1 MSRIGKQPIPLPA
14 GTTVTVN
21 GSDITVSGKNG
32 TLTQTLRPE
41 IAVELVD
48 DGKTVNVNRV
58 NESRSAKALH
68 GLFRALINNMVQGVN
83 QDYTKTLQVNGVG
96 YTAQLKGNTVALK
109 VGYADTREVPVPT
122 GVKVEVNGN
131 IIKVAG
137 PDKQLVGQTA
147 ASIRAQRKPE
157 PYNGKGIKYDDEVI
171 LRKVGKA
178 FGK

>member
-58 NESRSAKALH
+58 NESRSAKALQH
-68 GLFRALINNMVQGVN
+68 
-83 QDYTKTLQVNGVG
+83 
-96 YTAQLKGNTVALK
+96 
-109 VGYADTREVPVPT
+109 
-122 GVKVEVNGN
+122 
-131 IIKVAG
+131 
-137 PDKQLVGQTA
+137 LV
-147 ASIRAQRKPE
+147 
-157 PYNGKGIKYDDEVI
+157 DEVLDFSKI
-171 LRKVGKA
+171 EADELVLDPHRFAPAELARELVQVMAPKAAERRTELRTEVRSP
-178 FGK
+178 